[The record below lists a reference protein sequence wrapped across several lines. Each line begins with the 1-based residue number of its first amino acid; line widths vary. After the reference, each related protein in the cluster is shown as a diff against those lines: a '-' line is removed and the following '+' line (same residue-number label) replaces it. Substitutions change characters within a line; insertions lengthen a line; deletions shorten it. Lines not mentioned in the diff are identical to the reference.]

1 MFAEGWGE
9 PPKRYTVWAGR
20 DVGERASG
28 SQWFTR
34 RLDKPRAARAISLR
48 RGMAGTCGTH
58 SPSRARNSP
67 FRSRSPPRRAGAR
80 SARKLRARGRAAG
93 HAPRART
100 ARQRPLDRGP
110 AASDRSIAVP
120 PAQLSRRARAA
131 LWLFRIFALVVSFLV
146 IYTFVSQL
154 H

>member
-34 RLDKPRAARAISLR
+34 RLDKP
-48 RGMAGTCGTH
+48 
-58 SPSRARNSP
+58 
-67 FRSRSPPRRAGAR
+67 
-80 SARKLRARGRAAG
+80 RAAG